1 MYAFPFSL
9 TVDLTARDD
18 AIPKEFQC
26 SKNQR
31 WGSRARKQWCQIQS
45 EDQKI
50 CTLLPSWCNAR
61 QKSHIPYYSISLYR
75 CHFKSF
81 SHGYSTQTMSV
92 QSNGQYM
99 RSTRTVRTHKDCVRA
114 RVIFLL
120 SECACALSVA
130 NVLHVLCLQSVVFI
144 RKI

>member
-18 AIPKEFQC
+18 AIPKEFAR

-31 WGSRARKQWCQIQS
+31 WGCRARKQWCQIQS

-61 QKSHIPYYSISLYR
+61 QKSHIPYMY
-75 CHFKSF
+75 CHIVAQVSF

-130 NVLHVLCLQSVVFI
+130 NVLYVLCMQSVVFI
-144 RKI
+144 LKI

>member
-18 AIPKEFQC
+18 AIPKEFSC
-26 SKNQR
+26 SKNQGQR
-31 WGSRARKQWCQIQS
+31 SRAWKQWCQIQS

-99 RSTRTVRTHKDCVRA
+99 RSTRTVHTKTACVQESY
-114 RVIFLL
+114 FY
-120 SECACALSVA
+120 C
-130 NVLHVLCLQSVVFI
+130 QSVPVPYQWQMCCMYCVCSL
-144 RKI
+144 